1 MKAYSDSYLVET
13 QRRGWQVGFLTG
25 VAVCFLV
32 GLVLLRLFSAP
43 AAVSA
48 PQDPR
53 MDKLCHWPA
62 KPGEGMVALVLEDG
76 TKRCFELGR

>member
-1 MKAYSDSYLVET
+1 MKAYSDAELLDREVR
-13 QRRGWQVGFLTG
+13 QWWLGFAVG
-25 VAVCFLV
+25 C
-32 GLVLLRLFSAP
+32 LVLAFAAFFAVYLLQP
-43 AAVSA
+43 NPPAVSK
-48 PQDPR
+48 DPR